1 MPKPTCEESLA
12 QIYLFLDGELD
23 DDTRTS
29 IELHLEHCSPCVAAF
44 GLEMELRALVSRC
57 CREPVPQE
65 LRDRIAAA
73 LHEMGRSGSSEDVG

>member
-1 MPKPTCEESLA
+1 MSKPTCEESLA

-23 DDTRTS
+23 EGTRAS

-57 CREPVPQE
+57 CREPVPRE
-65 LRDRIAAA
+65 LRERIAAA
-73 LHEMGRSGSSEDVG
+73 LEEMGRTAASEDGD